1 RWREVALAAVP
12 DRRRWGDLRAVALLF
27 AELAR
32 NFPAW
37 ERGTEEAEM
46 GESQVANGWRA
57 EGDARGTL
65 RTGRRHVLEAL
76 DIRFPG
82 EASPEVRQLIE
93 GQDTPSV
100 LDDWFRAALRAGTC
114 DEFFQ
119 AIRR

>member
-57 EGDARGTL
+57 EGDVRGTMRTL
-65 RTGRRHVLEAL
+65 RRVLVETL
-76 DIRFPG
+76 DAKFPG
-82 EASPEVRQLIE
+82 EASPEASQLIE
-93 GQDTPSV
+93 RQDTPSV

-114 DEFFQ
+114 DDFLQ
-119 AIRR
+119 TLRR